1 MDSSNRVTFGI
12 GVVIIPVLTF
22 FALRLVLGVLNLIGQ
37 IAGTLWDWDGSFCY
51 DCWMIDFDG
60 WPEWGDFWWFYLI
73 TLVLS
78 AILVGFWYGYLED
91 N

>member
-22 FALRLVLGVLNLIGQ
+22 FVLRLALGILNLIAAIFEAIWNGEWYG
-37 IAGTLWDWDGSFCY
+37 AEGCL
-51 DCWMIDFDG
+51 IDFDG

-78 AILVGFWYGYLED
+78 AILVGMWYVYLED

>member
-1 MDSSNRVTFGI
+1 MDSDEKVIFGI

-22 FALRLVLGVLNLIGQ
+22 FALRLVLGILNLIGA
-37 IAGTLWDWDGSFCY
+37 IFEAIWWGEWYGAEGCL
-51 DCWMIDFDG
+51 IDFDG

-78 AILVGFWYGYLED
+78 AILVGMWYVYLED